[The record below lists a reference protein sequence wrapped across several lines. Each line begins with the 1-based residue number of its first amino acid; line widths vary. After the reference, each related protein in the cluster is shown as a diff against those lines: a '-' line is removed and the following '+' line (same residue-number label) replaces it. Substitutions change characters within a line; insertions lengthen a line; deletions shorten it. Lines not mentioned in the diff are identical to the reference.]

1 MKMQSCFLVAVALIL
16 GTVCSEVLAQHFNAN
31 KPDECCFNFQQKQV
45 PRHFFV
51 GYVTLR
57 DDCPSLG
64 VILVAE
70 NGKRVCANPKYAWV
84 KRHMNYFDQQAPKG
98 SGQTPK

>member
-1 MKMQSCFLVAVALIL
+1 MRVQSCFLVAVALIL
-16 GTVCSEVLAQHFNAN
+16 GTLCSEVLCQLNNAQ
-31 KPDECCFNFQQKQV
+31 KPEVCCFKFQKTPI
-45 PRHFFV
+45 PRHLLV
-51 GYVTLR
+51 GYKETQ
-57 DDCPSLG
+57 DDCPNLG